1 MIIHDKL
8 DKNCVLKRRNKIV
21 RRKSPNLKKEDLEKV
36 NLKSFLENDF
46 DNMIKYSDWK
56 KGEILKDLIKKCI
69 K

>member
-1 MIIHDKL
+1 MASNTVSL
-8 DKNCVLKRRNKIV
+8 
-21 RRKSPNLKKEDLEKV
+21 RKSPNLKKEDLEKV